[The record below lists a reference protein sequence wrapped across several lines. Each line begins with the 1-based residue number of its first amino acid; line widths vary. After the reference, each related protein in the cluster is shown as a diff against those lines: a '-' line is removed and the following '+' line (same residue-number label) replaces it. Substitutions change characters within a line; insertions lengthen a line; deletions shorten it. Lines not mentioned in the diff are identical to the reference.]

1 MLFKAAKLFNKYL
14 YDFESITSGMVK
26 SRLADRLWTAY
37 GAAGTDGASLL
48 Y

>member
-14 YDFESITSGMVK
+14 YDFESMTSGIVM
-26 SRLADRLWTAY
+26 SRLVDHLWTEY